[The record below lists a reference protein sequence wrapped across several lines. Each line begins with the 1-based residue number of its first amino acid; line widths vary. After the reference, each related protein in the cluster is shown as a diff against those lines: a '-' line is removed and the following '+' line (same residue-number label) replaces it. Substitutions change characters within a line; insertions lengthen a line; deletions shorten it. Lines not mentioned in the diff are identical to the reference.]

1 MPEHVL
7 SPVHTGLKCSSSVL
21 DKLQLYIQMTKAQVS
36 LSAGE
41 VLCLLKI
48 WLAQDTQTFFAFLML
63 ILNILLH
70 YQLPAD
76 LWCIT
81 EVLVAA

>member
-1 MPEHVL
+1 
-7 SPVHTGLKCSSSVL
+7 
-21 DKLQLYIQMTKAQVS
+21 MTKAQVS

-48 WLAQDTQTFFAFLML
+48 RLAQDTQTLSDLLML
-63 ILNILLH
+63 ILNVLLH
-70 YQLPAD
+70 YQLPD

-81 EVLVAA
+81 EVLVAT